1 MFSDPLEAWLWQT
14 PLLLSQEP
22 LAYPHTAVLDDV
34 QQLAAFGGA
43 ADPRLVQFWRDTAA
57 SAAHAGVT
65 TPSTSPFRYERRT
78 IAIAALALIAIRHD
92 DAAAVDVLR
101 QLTYHTLSEVREL
114 AVHYLGR
121 VFTEAGRPFP
131 DAILNDMTL
140 IARQDDAFAPRFQ
153 ARRILQVAGEAVPL
167 DNPDGVYDLKVIPL
181 RNRRVYRTIAIR
193 SEQTLRDL
201 QRFIQHA
208 FEWDND
214 HLFSFYMNGHKYD
227 GRYRFS
233 CAHEQDRPPWAFEA
247 IIGQLGLVVGHHFL
261 YHYDYAADHLFDIE
275 VIAIRPQV
283 QAGNY
288 PRQIDN
294 HGKAPAQYAA

>member
-1 MFSDPLEAWLWQT
+1 MWQT
-14 PLLLSQEP
+14 PLPLSKEL
-22 LAYPHTAVLDDV
+22 LAYSQTAVLDDV
-34 QQLAAFGGA
+34 QQLAAFGGT
-43 ADPRLVQFWRDTAA
+43 ADPRLVTFWQDTA
-57 SAAHAGVT
+57 VT
-65 TPSTSPFRYERRT
+65 TQPTNPFRYERRT

-92 DAAAVDVLR
+92 DTAAVDSLR

-121 VFTEAGRPFP
+121 AFTEAGRPFP

-153 ARRILQVAGEAVPL
+153 ARRILQVVGEPVPL
-167 DNPDGVYDLKVIPL
+167 DNPHGVYDLKVIPL
-181 RNRRVYRTIAIR
+181 RNRRIYRTIAIR

-214 HLFSFYMNGHKYD
+214 HLFSFYMNGRKYD

-247 IIGQLGLVVGHHFL
+247 IIGELGLVGGHHFL
-261 YHYDYAADHLFDIE
+261 YHYAADHLFDIE
-275 VIAIRPQV
+275 VIAIRPLV

-288 PRQIDN
+288 PRQIDI
-294 HGKAPAQYAA
+294 HGKAPAQYAHNP